1 MAEFAETLNGYVSIV
16 NGWVWG
22 PVMLILLFGTH
33 LFLTI
38 RTRVIQLH
46 IFKAIKLSVTKDSSA
61 EGDISQ
67 FGALTTALAATIGTG
82 NIVGVATAIAA
93 GGPGAVLW
101 CWLTGVVGIATKY
114 GEALLAVKYRVKT
127 NDGSMLG
134 GPMYALELGVGEHY
148 GKSLGR
154 VLGII
159 FALLA
164 GIAAFGIG
172 NMTQGNS
179 ISVMVQDTFGVSPII
194 TGLILMI
201 LTGVVVIGGVKSIA
215 KVCEKLVPLMAF
227 FYIIGCIA
235 IIFINHSYIV
245 PALKEIFSS
254 AFSARAM
261 GGGFVGATVITA
273 ARYGIARG
281 LFSNESGL
289 GSAPIA
295 AAAAQTRNP
304 VRQALVGMTGT
315 FWDTVIVCA
324 LTGIVLVSSIIKD
337 PAGLEGLS
345 GGNLTSAAFNAIG
358 GIGPIVLTVGLITFA
373 WSTILGWSYYG
384 ERAWEYLAGK
394 KAVFP
399 FRIVWVIVVFIGCV
413 TALDLVWNI
422 ADTLNACMAFPNLVS
437 LLLLSGVI
445 VNETRKYL
453 WEDNLDATSTDVEPQ
468 VDKNYLRYPISL
480 FIL

>member
-1 MAEFAETLNGYVSIV
+1 MTEFAETLNGYVSIV

-46 IFKAIKLSVTKDSSA
+46 IFKAIKLSVTKDSAA

-82 NIVGVATAIAA
+82 NIVGVATAVAA

-148 GKSLGR
+148 GKLFGR
-154 VLGII
+154 VLGIV

-179 ISVMVQDTFGVSPII
+179 ISVMVQDTFGVSPIV

-227 FYIIGCIA
+227 FYIIGCIV

-337 PAGLEGLS
+337 PASLEGLS
-345 GGNLTSAAFNAIG
+345 GGNLTSAAFNAIPG
-358 GIGPIVLTVGLITFA
+358 VGPVVLTIGLITFA

-399 FRIVWVIVVFIGCV
+399 FRVVWVIVVFIGCV

-445 VNETRKYL
+445 VNETKKYL
-453 WEDNLDATSTDVEPQ
+453 WENNLDATSTDIILQ
-468 VDKNYLRYPISL
+468 IDKN
-480 FIL
+480 